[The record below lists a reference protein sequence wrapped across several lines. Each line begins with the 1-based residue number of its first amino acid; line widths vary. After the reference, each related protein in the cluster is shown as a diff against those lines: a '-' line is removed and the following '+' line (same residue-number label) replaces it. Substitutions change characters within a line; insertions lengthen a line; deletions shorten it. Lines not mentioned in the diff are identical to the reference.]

1 MGEEEIFRERGNR
14 IMVVLMGGE
23 REEASWR
30 GQRGGQW
37 GRGVRTKSV
46 AHGYKETMQSPSL
59 CMLTKNVNVKR
70 KKKEKRIRET
80 KQRR

>member
-37 GRGVRTKSV
+37 GRRVRTKSV

-70 KKKEKRIRET
+70 KKKRKE
-80 KQRR
+80 